1 MSATP
6 TPAVVGGLFI
16 ALSVLGPSTAA
27 ADLVRLTNGRTI
39 RVEVCLFDGDTAIFV
54 FPGGGEVRTPR
65 SLVAELLPDEVPDAP
80 DEAALALAR
89 SAAASRPRLAASAI
103 RGLIND
109 VARRYGVDVAL
120 AHAVVRAESNF
131 NPLAV
136 SPKGAMGLMQLMP
149 ATAAR
154 YGVNDPFDPMENL
167 DAGLRHL
174 RGLLN
179 RYDRS
184 RALAAYNAGE
194 GAVDRYGGVPPYRET
209 QSYVRRILA
218 EVNR

>member
-6 TPAVVGGLFI
+6 TPTVVGGLVCV
-16 ALSVLGPSTAA
+16 LSVFWPAPAA

-39 RVEVCLFDGDTAIFV
+39 KVEMCLFEGDTAIFV

-65 SLVAELLPDEVPDAP
+65 SLVEELLPDEEPDAGA
-80 DEAALALAR
+80 EAELALAA
-89 SAAASRPRLAASAI
+89 SAAATGPRLAPSAI
-103 RGLIND
+103 RGLVDAI
-109 VARRYGVDVAL
+109 ARRNGVEPKL
-120 AHAVVRAESNF
+120 AHAVVRAESNY

-149 ATAAR
+149 ATAR
-154 YGVNDPFDPMENL
+154 QYGVADPFDPVQNL
-167 DAGLRHL
+167 EAGLRHL
-174 RGLLN
+174 RGLLR

-184 RALAAYNAGE
+184 RALAAYNAGQS
-194 GAVDRYGGVPPYRET
+194 AVDRYGGVPPYRET
-209 QSYVRRILA
+209 QLYVRRILA